1 MCVKE
6 TEIVVKNHP
15 KKENESPVAFTN
27 DLLQIVKEELL
38 HNLSLKI
45 KSEGILPNSFYET
58 SIIEQQEQTHFRKRK
73 LQITILHELRC
84 ENPQRNL
91 TTPTIY

>member
-6 TEIVVKNHP
+6 TEFVVKNHP
-15 KKENESPVAFTN
+15 KKEKKENSSPDTFAN
-27 DLLQIVKEELL
+27 DLLKIVKEELL

-58 SIIEQQEQTHFRKRK
+58 SII
-73 LQITILHELRC
+73 
-84 ENPQRNL
+84 
-91 TTPTIY
+91 

>member
-6 TEIVVKNHP
+6 TEFVVKSYP
-15 KKENESPVAFTN
+15 KKEKRKENSSPDTFTN

-45 KSEGILPNSFYET
+45 KSEGILPNSFYEN
-58 SIIEQQEQTHFRKRK
+58 SII
-73 LQITILHELRC
+73 
-84 ENPQRNL
+84 
-91 TTPTIY
+91 

>member
-6 TEIVVKNHP
+6 TEFVVKNHL
-15 KKENESPVAFTN
+15 KKENSSPDAFTN

-38 HNLSLKI
+38 RNLSLKI

-58 SIIEQQEQTHFRKRK
+58 SITARTNTFQEKK
-73 LQITILHELRC
+73 
-84 ENPQRNL
+84 
-91 TTPTIY
+91 TTDHYSS